1 MLVSTVLLIVPPRLF
16 YFTSWYTRSLT
27 DPAWNTAFH
36 LAFVAFGLA
45 YFWPR
50 LQIDPVPRH

>member
-1 MLVSTVLLIVPPRLF
+1 MLLIVPPRLF